1 MLAPHRIVGE
11 TDTRM
16 SQCQGALSGPK
27 DTWILPRAWVWV
39 VLWDQEMV
47 GADWRLLRWV
57 MGAEH
62 HKLMLNTESSFKAR
76 SQMGRKNCRKADI
89 CPGRYSKTQGSHTVV
104 TIKHCYSV
112 FKRAD
117 LVLIRLHEMFL
128 SPALP
133 HVSNE
138 KGSVVRFLNI
148 FRNSNYGLRLY
159 SPGSAWKHIFFVS

>member
-1 MLAPHRIVGE
+1 
-11 TDTRM
+11 
-16 SQCQGALSGPK
+16 
-27 DTWILPRAWVWV
+27 
-39 VLWDQEMV
+39 
-47 GADWRLLRWV
+47 

-76 SQMGRKNCRKADI
+76 SQMGRENCRKADI

-128 SPALP
+128 SPSFP

-159 SPGSAWKHIFFVS
+159 STGAAWKHIFLYLKVPMELFVNLRNIKGMFVFNEKGGFLF